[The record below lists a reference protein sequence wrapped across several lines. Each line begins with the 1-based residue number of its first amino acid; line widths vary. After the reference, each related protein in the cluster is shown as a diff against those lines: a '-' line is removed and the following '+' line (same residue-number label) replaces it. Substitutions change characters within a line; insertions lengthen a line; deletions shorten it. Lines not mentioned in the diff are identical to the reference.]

1 MDKEM
6 SYVIDKV
13 IRKRYEVTDIGQFLK
28 FSTFHNAR
36 KGMRFTPCT
45 CFCCNH
51 KFTDDEYTYLGIVKG
66 DKNRIFCKD
75 CAERIAKK
83 LGKESITKLTKD

>member
-1 MDKEM
+1 M

-51 KFTDDEYTYLGIVKG
+51 KFTDDEYIYLGEVTGGNKL
-66 DKNRIFCKD
+66 FCED
-75 CAERIAKK
+75 CAERIADK
-83 LGKESITKLTKD
+83 LGIDEIKSARFN

>member
-1 MDKEM
+1 M

-36 KGMRFTPCT
+36 RGMRFTPCT

-51 KFTDDEYTYLGIVKG
+51 KFTDDEYTYLGIIRG
-66 DKNRIFCKD
+66 DKNRIF
-75 CAERIAKK
+75 ARIAQNVLPKNLVKK
-83 LGKESITKLTKD
+83 ASLN